1 MRKFAL
7 RARKPRAGI
16 HLVIDTNV
24 LVSGLLKPDG
34 PPGRILDNVVRA
46 IIVPVYSPAI
56 LTEYQAVL
64 VRRKFNF
71 DPQNVVALLEL
82 IVSEGLLVSQTM
94 RLELRFRDPADR
106 PFYECAAAAGC
117 PLVTGNSRDFPTKGP
132 VEIISPAQAMG
143 ALCK

>member
-1 MRKFAL
+1 V
-7 RARKPRAGI
+7 

-24 LVSGLLKPDG
+24 LVSGLLKSDG
-34 PPGRILDNVVRA
+34 PPGRILDSVVQA

-71 DPQNVVALLEL
+71 DPQNVIALLEL
-82 IVSEGLLVSQTM
+82 IVSEGLLISRAR
-94 RLELRFRDPADR
+94 RLKLHFRDAGDR

-143 ALCK
+143 ALRK